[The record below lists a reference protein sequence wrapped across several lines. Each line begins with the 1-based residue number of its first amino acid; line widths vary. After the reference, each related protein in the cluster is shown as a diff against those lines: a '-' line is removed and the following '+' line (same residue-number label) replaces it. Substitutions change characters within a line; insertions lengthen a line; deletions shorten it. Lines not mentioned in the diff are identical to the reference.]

1 MSTNRRRRYFQRAM
15 ATQFG
20 LYFATAGGAY
30 AVGKGQLANRNAVL
44 QRWVA
49 FGVSGAVVAIGACDY
64 EVHEAGMGA
73 A

>member
-1 MSTNRRRRYFQRAM
+1 MSTNRRRRYFQRAL

-30 AVGKGQLANRNAVL
+30 AVGKGQLANRNAGL
-44 QRWVA
+44 QRGVA
-49 FGVSGAVVAIGACDY
+49 FGVLRVVEAIGACRY
-64 EVHEAGMGA
+64 GLHEAGMGA